1 MSKINKYEKLIKD
14 KYEDYAEEDRFF
26 SKHQK
31 VEYLT
36 TMRYIKKYLKKGMK
50 IIEIGAG
57 TGAYSVELAKQGY
70 DVTAVELVKRNLDV
84 LKQNGKGIKNLHPI
98 QGDALDLTKFAG
110 NSFDMVLSFGPMY
123 HLFDEKDKIQAVK
136 EAVRICKNNGIVMFA
151 YLTHSSI
158 VWSYGVRKDCIDKL
172 QYALMDNGAI
182 KDVPEEI
189 FSSYYIEDF
198 KKQFKGLPIKHLKDV
213 ATDSLFNIMR
223 DYVDELSDEKYGMLL
238 DYHFKTC
245 ERKDMQGLSN
255 HMLYVG
261 KKL

>member
-1 MSKINKYEKLIKD
+1 MCAKEKNMSKINKYEKLIKD
-14 KYEDYAEEDRFF
+14 KYEGYAEEDRFF

-31 VEYLT
+31 VEYFT

-123 HLFDEKDKIQAVK
+123 HLFDEKDKMKAIK
-136 EAVRICKNNGIVMFA
+136 EAVRICK
-151 YLTHSSI
+151 
-158 VWSYGVRKDCIDKL
+158 K
-172 QYALMDNGAI
+172 
-182 KDVPEEI
+182 
-189 FSSYYIEDF
+189 
-198 KKQFKGLPIKHLKDV
+198 
-213 ATDSLFNIMR
+213 
-223 DYVDELSDEKYGMLL
+223 
-238 DYHFKTC
+238 
-245 ERKDMQGLSN
+245 
-255 HMLYVG
+255 
-261 KKL
+261 